1 MQINNVTITDIDQIY
16 SFYRIASDYQKAKE
30 KVIVWPDFNRNMV
43 ETEIAEHRQFK
54 MLMNNEVVCIW
65 AITFNDEQIWEE
77 RNRDSAIYIHRIATN
92 PDFRGRNFVSK
103 IVDWAKEYA
112 KEKGIQF
119 DIVVNIQGDEP
130 FIDPNLIEELVH
142 SFDDDQVS
150 MVSAMSKIEN
160 IKDLQDPNVVKV
172 VVDTQN
178 NAIYFSRA
186 PIPFP
191 RDHQEII
198 RSNEELKKHN
208 FFRHIGIYGYRKD
221 FLAKYIEMDQTNL
234 EKLEKLE
241 QLRVIENGF
250 KIKMI
255 EAATSLTGI
264 DTQEDYEEA
273 LKKY

>member
-1 MQINNVTITDIDQIY
+1 M
-16 SFYRIASDYQKAKE
+16 K
-30 KVIVWPDFNRNMV
+30 KVIVIPARLDSSRLPKKVLLDLKGKTVIQRVYEQCLKVKNIDGV
-43 ETEIAEHRQFK
+43 YIATDSTEIEG
-54 MLMNNEVVCIW
+54 VCRSFTDHI
-65 AITFNDEQIWEE
+65 ILTKSSHQSGTD
-77 RNRDSAIYIHRIATN
+77 RIGEA
-92 PDFRGRNFVSK
+92 VS
-103 IVDWAKEYA
+103 
-112 KEKGIQF
+112 GIDC
-119 DIVVNIQGDEP
+119 DIVVNVQGDEP

-142 SFDDDQVS
+142 SFDHDQVS
-150 MVSAMSKIEN
+150 MASAMSKIEN

-172 VVDTQN
+172 VLDTQN

-186 PIPFP
+186 PIPYP

-198 RSNEELKKHN
+198 RSNEEFKKYN
-208 FFRHIGIYGYRKD
+208 FFRHIGIYGYQKD
-221 FLAKYIEMDQTNL
+221 FLAKYIKMDQTNL

-255 EAATSLTGI
+255 EAASSLIGI

>member
-1 MQINNVTITDIDQIY
+1 M
-16 SFYRIASDYQKAKE
+16 K
-30 KVIVWPDFNRNMV
+30 KVIVIPARLDSSRLPKKV
-43 ETEIAEHRQFK
+43 LLELKGKTVIQR
-54 MLMNNEVVCIW
+54 VY
-65 AITFNDEQIWEE
+65 EQCLKVKNI
-77 RNRDSAIYIHRIATN
+77 DGVYIATDSSEIEEVCRSFTN
-92 PDFRGRNFVSK
+92 HIILTKSSHQSGTDRIGEAVAGIDCDI
-103 IVDWAKEYA
+103 IVN
-112 KEKGIQF
+112 
-119 DIVVNIQGDEP
+119 VQGDEP

-142 SFDDDQVS
+142 SFDHDQVS
-150 MVSAMSKIEN
+150 MASAMSKIEN

-198 RSNEELKKHN
+198 YSNEELKKHN
-208 FFRHIGIYGYRKD
+208 FFRHIGIYGYQKD
-221 FLAKYIEMDQTNL
+221 FLAKYIKMEQTNL

-255 EAATSLTGI
+255 EAASSLIGI

>member
-1 MQINNVTITDIDQIY
+1 M
-16 SFYRIASDYQKAKE
+16 K
-30 KVIVWPDFNRNMV
+30 KVIVIPARLDSSRLPKKV
-43 ETEIAEHRQFK
+43 LLDLKGKTVIQR
-54 MLMNNEVVCIW
+54 VY
-65 AITFNDEQIWEE
+65 EQCLRVKNI
-77 RNRDSAIYIHRIATN
+77 DGVYIATDSSEIEEVCRSFTN
-92 PDFRGRNFVSK
+92 HIIFTKSTHQSGTDRIGEAV
-103 IVDWAKEYA
+103 A
-112 KEKGIQF
+112 GI
-119 DIVVNIQGDEP
+119 DCDVVLNVQGDEP
-130 FIDPNLIEELVH
+130 FIDPNLIEELVN
-142 SFDDDQVS
+142 SFNDDQVS
-150 MVSAMSKIEN
+150 MASAMSKIEN

-198 RSNEELKKHN
+198 HSNEELKNHN

-264 DTQEDYEEA
+264 DTLEDYEEA

>member
-1 MQINNVTITDIDQIY
+1 M
-16 SFYRIASDYQKAKE
+16 K
-30 KVIVWPDFNRNMV
+30 KVIVIPARLDSSRLPKKV
-43 ETEIAEHRQFK
+43 LLELKGKTVIQR
-54 MLMNNEVVCIW
+54 VY
-65 AITFNDEQIWEE
+65 EQCLKVKNI
-77 RNRDSAIYIHRIATN
+77 DGVYIATDSSEIEEVCRSFTN
-92 PDFRGRNFVSK
+92 HIILTKSTHQSGTDRIGEAV
-103 IVDWAKEYA
+103 A
-112 KEKGIQF
+112 GIDC
-119 DIVVNIQGDEP
+119 DIVVNVQGDEP
-130 FIDPNLIEELVH
+130 FIDPNLIEELVN
-142 SFDDDQVS
+142 SFNDDQVS
-150 MVSAMSKIEN
+150 MASAMSKIEN

-198 RSNEELKKHN
+198 YSNEELKKHN
-208 FFRHIGIYGYRKD
+208 FFRHIGIYGYQKD
-221 FLAKYIEMDQTNL
+221 FLAKYIKMDQTNL

-255 EAATSLTGI
+255 EVASSPTGI

>member
-1 MQINNVTITDIDQIY
+1 M
-16 SFYRIASDYQKAKE
+16 K
-30 KVIVWPDFNRNMV
+30 KVIVIPARLDSSRLPKKVLLDLKGKTVIQRVYEQCLKVKNIDGV
-43 ETEIAEHRQFK
+43 YIATDSTEIEG
-54 MLMNNEVVCIW
+54 VCRSFTDHI
-65 AITFNDEQIWEE
+65 ILTKSSHQSGTD
-77 RNRDSAIYIHRIATN
+77 RIGEA
-92 PDFRGRNFVSK
+92 VL
-103 IVDWAKEYA
+103 
-112 KEKGIQF
+112 GIDC
-119 DIVVNIQGDEP
+119 DIVVNVQGDEP

-142 SFDDDQVS
+142 SFDHDQVS
-150 MVSAMSKIEN
+150 MASAMSKIEN

-198 RSNEELKKHN
+198 YSNEELKKHN
-208 FFRHIGIYGYRKD
+208 FFRHIGIYGYQKD
-221 FLAKYIEMDQTNL
+221 FLAKYIKMEQTNL

-255 EAATSLTGI
+255 EAASSLIGI

>member
-1 MQINNVTITDIDQIY
+1 M
-16 SFYRIASDYQKAKE
+16 K
-30 KVIVWPDFNRNMV
+30 KVIVIPARLNSSRLPKKVLLDLKGKTVIQRV
-43 ETEIAEHRQFK
+43 Y
-54 MLMNNEVVCIW
+54 
-65 AITFNDEQIWEE
+65 EQCLKVKNI
-77 RNRDSAIYIHRIATN
+77 DGVYIATDSPEIEGVCTSFTN
-92 PDFRGRNFVSK
+92 HIILTKSTHQSGTDRIGEAV
-103 IVDWAKEYA
+103 E
-112 KEKGIQF
+112 GI
-119 DIVVNIQGDEP
+119 DCDVVVNVQGDEP
-130 FIDPNLIEELVH
+130 FIAPNLIEELVH
-142 SFDDDQVS
+142 SFEDVQVS
-150 MVSAMSKIEN
+150 MASAMSKIEN

-208 FFRHIGIYGYRKD
+208 FFRHIGIYGYKKD

-241 QLRVIENGF
+241 QLRVLENGF

-255 EAATSLTGI
+255 EAATSLIGI